1 MRKKGW
7 KLSEETKKR
16 MSLAQKGHKGIVHT
30 KETKEKIR
38 LASIGRKFSDKTRKL
53 ISLKN
58 SGKVRTPE
66 MRKRIGMAQI
76 GRVSTEEQ
84 KLKQSLA
91 LKGRVRSKEHRLN
104 QSGDKHWNWKGGITP
119 KNRVIRN
126 SLEAKLWRKA
136 VFQRDNYTCIW
147 CSVKGGRLHADHIKQ
162 FAFYPELRFA
172 IDNGRTLCEPCHRT
186 TETFGRQKI

>member
-1 MRKKGW
+1 MHGNKG
-7 KLSEETKKR
+7 KKR
-16 MSLAQKGHKGIVHT
+16 TPEQIERMRVARTGIPHTQKTKDRISAKLKGKVFSEDTRRKISESKKGIVKSH
-30 KETKEKIR
+30 EWREKIR
-38 LASIGRKFSDKTRKL
+38 LSKVDKPNSIES
-53 ISLKN
+53 
-58 SGKVRTPE
+58 
-66 MRKRIGMAQI
+66 
-76 GRVSTEEQ
+76 
-84 KLKQSLA
+84 KLKVSLA

-126 SLEAKLWRKA
+126 SLEAKLWRKS
-136 VFQRDNYTCIW
+136 VFERDNYTCIW
-147 CSVKGGRLHADHIKQ
+147 CSTRGGRLHADHIKQ